1 VPVYL
6 LLNAGKRLRVRVTV
20 KGTNDV
26 ADEVNVTL
34 DWSVA
39 IDVVTE
45 GVSGLKDMAG
55 DELMVESL
63 AA

>member
-1 VPVYL
+1 
-6 LLNAGKRLRVRVTV
+6 V

>member
-1 VPVYL
+1 MPVYL

>member
-1 VPVYL
+1 
-6 LLNAGKRLRVRVTV
+6 V

-39 IDVVTE
+39 IDVVTD
-45 GVSGLKDMAG
+45 GVSGLKAMAG
-55 DELMVESL
+55 NVLMVESL

>member
-1 VPVYL
+1 M
-6 LLNAGKRLRVRVTV
+6 

-39 IDVVTE
+39 IDVVTD
-45 GVSGLKDMAG
+45 GVSGLKAMAG
-55 DELMVESL
+55 NVLMVESL